1 MSKRKFDNLYARLSK
16 KRQGKE
22 DKEGEFITVQR
33 LSSSVEG
40 KAQKYSRIGALTM
53 VAREGK
59 ERTMDNIKKA
69 CLRHFGVDS
78 QKYDCDL
85 VAGERGPSYVSIA
98 QITNWKVLHVRFVE
112 TRAGKTT
119 ETLFKSEDNGT
130 KVNSNDYR
138 NFSASTASLVALSMI
153 KPPPMPK
160 GLKDHNKS
168 HAPVTTPAPPSESLV
183 KSISISEMIKL
194 GKLVPPKQSKEL
206 VTLQVESFDTEKGQW
221 SDAFDV
227 RLSLDKDKFA
237 TGGCRDAFKCTGING
252 LEGKLVLKRY
262 REDKVQDI
270 ISLFGSV
277 ESHTR
282 KVVQMHALARYFA
295 KRLREELPMDYGKAF
310 MYTKLYFGRLNDDF
324 VTLESFIEGTFTKYI
339 NNTGD
344 IILKDSEVAKKA
356 EAFVHYTY
364 ILSGKELMVLDIQG
378 VEYWLCDLEIAST
391 KLFDANKAVYFCS
404 GNLSGL
410 AIETFLQQH
419 QCNNYC
425 YQLNLDINEKIKE

>member
-53 VAREGK
+53 VAMEGK
-59 ERTMDNIKKA
+59 ERTMDNIKEA
-69 CLRHFGVDS
+69 CLRHFNVDS

-85 VAGERGPSYVSIA
+85 VAGERGPSYVSIG

-119 ETLFKSEDNGT
+119 KTLFKSEDNGT
-130 KVNSNDYR
+130 NVNSNEYR

-153 KPPPMPK
+153 KSPPRPT
-160 GLKDHNKS
+160 GLKDYNKS
-168 HAPVTTPAPPSESLV
+168 HTPVTTPAPPSESLV

-262 REDKVQDI
+262 RADKVQDI

-282 KVVQMHALARYFA
+282 KVVQMHSLARYFA
-295 KRLREELPMDYGKAF
+295 KRLREELTMERHSCIQS
-310 MYTKLYFGRLNDDF
+310 YT
-324 VTLESFIEGTFTKYI
+324 SEG
-339 NNTGD
+339 
-344 IILKDSEVAKKA
+344 
-356 EAFVHYTY
+356 
-364 ILSGKELMVLDIQG
+364 
-378 VEYWLCDLEIAST
+378 
-391 KLFDANKAVYFCS
+391 
-404 GNLSGL
+404 
-410 AIETFLQQH
+410 
-419 QCNNYC
+419 
-425 YQLNLDINEKIKE
+425 